1 MKELRERF
9 GAVAIMAFVLAA
21 VIGGLFGLGY
31 LVGKLIL

>member
-9 GAVAIMAFVLAA
+9 GAVALMAFVLAA
-21 VIGGLFGLGY
+21 FIGGLFGLGY